1 MTMAEA
7 WGVAPGH
14 HDIDGRW
21 GPARPQ
27 SVSRVLDAI
36 GAGGAPPAP
45 PVPPPVLVGYA
56 GQALPLSG
64 TAEVI
69 TEDGALIRLD
79 GSPPPD
85 LPYGYHTLRRLDD
98 DSEVRLVV
106 CPRRCHLPAGLR
118 AWGWAVQL

>member
-21 GPARPQ
+21 VPSQPQ
-27 SVSRVLDAI
+27 SVSRVLDAM
-36 GAGGAPPAP
+36 GAEGAPPTP
-45 PVPPPVLVGYA
+45 PVVVVYA

-79 GSPPPD
+79 GSSAPD

-98 DSEVRLVV
+98 DSEARLVV
-106 CPRRCHLPAGLR
+106 CPRSCH
-118 AWGWAVQL
+118 